1 MYHAASVFFYLPR
14 ILLTVICL
22 TCSIQVPHAP
32 ASAETPSTLEG
43 KKVAL
48 VIPYER
54 YNLFLQEELMGAF
67 NAEGINVT
75 IVSSRRGNA
84 TPNKGR
90 TPVQVKMTID
100 RVDMNNFDALVFA
113 GGGALYSEFANKKPT
128 NDVIGRAVA
137 LNKVLAGIDIG
148 KAVLVNSG
156 LVDYRLPE
164 NRDAVGGA
172 VTVSGK
178 VITANAQ
185 YVVQP
190 FIESLFKVLQKE

>member
-1 MYHAASVFFYLPR
+1 MYTAASVIYYSPR
-14 ILLTVICL
+14 MLIAVICL
-22 TCSIQVPHAP
+22 TCFIQIPNADI
-32 ASAETPSTLEG
+32 SAETPSALEG

-67 NAEGINVT
+67 NARGINVT
-75 IVSSRRGNA
+75 IVSSKKGNA
-84 TPNKGR
+84 TPNKGK
-90 TPVQVKMTID
+90 TPVRVEMTID
-100 RVDMNNFDALVFA
+100 QVDMNTFDALVFS

-128 NDVIGRAVA
+128 NDIIGRAVA

-156 LVDYRLPE
+156 FVDYRLPE
-164 NRDAVGGA
+164 NRDTVGGA

-185 YVVQP
+185 YVVKP